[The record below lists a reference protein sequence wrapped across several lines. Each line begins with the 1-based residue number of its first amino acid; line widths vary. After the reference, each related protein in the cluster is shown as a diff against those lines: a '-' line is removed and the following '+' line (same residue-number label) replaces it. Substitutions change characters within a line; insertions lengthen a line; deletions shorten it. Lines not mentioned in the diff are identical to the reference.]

1 MTSPEER
8 LCSRAWRLRNSA
20 WVLWGIL
27 SIGLLTFVGFLIIG
41 TRARSKTWLVSAAG
55 WGVYGIGMMIAMS
68 NIDTGTKQHPVHST
82 ANSILSVVMFIG
94 WAGAIVHTLYIN
106 RPYLKWKAHQTTT
119 PWYGAPTTPRP
130 ATHPASTGTGLT
142 PEVDATLRGY
152 PTNGPSAPAAW
163 SPTPANPAWQPQ
175 PPTAHQP
182 WTPLTNTLSS
192 VPTYPQP
199 TAAAATGPVDIN
211 SAGLHDLQQLG
222 LDPAA
227 AQAVLTTRARLG
239 RFTAP
244 DQIMTEAAIPPHVY
258 LSIKDRLTTAAS
270 PTPSSPTSPGRKL
283 EF

>member
-8 LCSRAWRLRNSA
+8 LCSRTWRLRNSA

-41 TRARSKTWLVSAAG
+41 TRARSKTWLISAAG

-94 WAGAIVHTLYIN
+94 WIGAIVHTLYIN

-119 PWYGAPTTPRP
+119 PWYGAPTKPRP
-130 ATHPASTGTGLT
+130 APYPGTASAGLP

-152 PTNGPSAPAAW
+152 PHNAPSAAPTW
-163 SPTPANPAWQPQ
+163 SPAPANPAWQPQ
-175 PPTAHQP
+175 PPTGQQP
-182 WTPLTNTLSS
+182 WSPATNTQ
-192 VPTYPQP
+192 PGAPAPAYPQQ
-199 TAAAATGPVDIN
+199 TTGPIDIN

-239 RFTAP
+239 RYTAP

-258 LSIKDRLTTAAS
+258 LSIKDRLTTSAS
-270 PTPSSPTSPGRKL
+270 PRQSSSTTPGRKL